1 MMDNST
7 ISARMSYRL
16 RLITWFKKYNMLI
29 LSLKTEIKP
38 SMLWRSNGEIL
49 SKKTKLWIEGYK
61 SYQMLIE
68 KSDNM
73 IARLPCWAK
82 KYRDWTIFS
91 RVRSNNSI
99 FFKTRIGPMRLR

>member
-7 ISARMSYRL
+7 ISAPMSYRL

-49 SKKTKLWIEGYK
+49 SKKTKL
-61 SYQMLIE
+61 
-68 KSDNM
+68 
-73 IARLPCWAK
+73 
-82 KYRDWTIFS
+82 
-91 RVRSNNSI
+91 
-99 FFKTRIGPMRLR
+99 